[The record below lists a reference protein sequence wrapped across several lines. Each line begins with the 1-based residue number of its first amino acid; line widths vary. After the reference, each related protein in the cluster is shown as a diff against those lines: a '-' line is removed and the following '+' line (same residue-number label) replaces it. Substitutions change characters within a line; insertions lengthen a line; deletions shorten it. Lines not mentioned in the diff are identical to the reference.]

1 MRLAASRPSGR
12 LANATAE
19 SPERDSTLGLCRII
33 IGLRTERPIRM
44 VDKLGEPP
52 LAPWR
57 ELTLGGYLRAHRSGL
72 RWGGQHPGRPAVSLH
87 KQKEADTEAGVSREA
102 CYRISVGG
110 RFSGSDRDGPRQLR
124 QC

>member
-1 MRLAASRPSGR
+1 MPRATKCYARSCWRLPIASSAWLSTIGTLKTRMRLAASRPSGR

-72 RWGGQHPGRPAVSLH
+72 RWGGPPRP
-87 KQKEADTEAGVSREA
+87 
-102 CYRISVGG
+102 
-110 RFSGSDRDGPRQLR
+110 PRYLPMQAKRAPL
-124 QC
+124 